1 MLNAAKTTD
10 GRSKRW
16 EAHNARRRV
25 EMLDAAI
32 ATIEAEGIEVSVRQI
47 AERLGVPRP
56 VVYRHFNGRQDLDE
70 QVRGRILEMLLSELE
85 PTLRPD
91 GTVRQTIRRAVGTYL
106 RWIERHPRLHHFLGT
121 GPHRERGGGS
131 RVVAGARSAI
141 GGQLS
146 ELLAAALR
154 GSGKDTAPARPMAF
168 GVIGLVDGA
177 VNSWRSDADSTLT
190 AHDLEALL
198 SESIVTLFV
207 SNARLLGITID
218 PDTPASTLIGG

>member
-1 MLNAAKTTD
+1 MLDAAKTND

-16 EAHNARRRV
+16 DAHNARRRV
-25 EMLDAAI
+25 EMLDAAV
-32 ATIEAEGIEVSVRQI
+32 ATIEAEGIEVTVRQI

-56 VVYRHFNGRQDLDE
+56 VVYRHFKGRQDLDE

-85 PTLRPD
+85 PTLHPD
-91 GTVRQTIRRAVGTYL
+91 GTVRQTIRHAVGTYL
-106 RWIERHPRLHHFLGT
+106 HWIERHPRLHHFLGT
-121 GPHRERGGGS
+121 RSHHERGVGS

-141 GGQLS
+141 GAQLS

-154 GSGKDTAPARPMAF
+154 GFGKDAAPARPMAF

-190 AHDLEALL
+190 ADDLEQLL

-218 PDTPASTLIGG
+218 PDTPASALIGN